1 MKFEQNI
8 SFLVHLALTVNF
20 NFFHNTILK
29 CSLTP
34 FQTSHVF
41 KCLLYKSVENT
52 GKGIIALKE
61 QFMFFQQCLLSVILS
76 KLKFFDNFLPI
87 LSELK
92 LLSAHS
98 FSWKSIKVVFR
109 KGLMGP
115 IWIIFVTPKLSKVYH
130 IWILHSLFQLKTVLH
145 KVKGSF
151 VKFTVVVVDLLL
163 DCK

>member
-8 SFLVHLALTVNF
+8 NFLVHFALTVNF

-61 QFMFFQQCLLSVILS
+61 QFMFFQQCLLSVIFI

-98 FSWKSIKVVFR
+98 FSLEEYKSCLQERVNAGILDIGSLVNGANSNYICYTQTFQS
-109 KGLMGP
+109 
-115 IWIIFVTPKLSKVYH
+115 LSYMN
-130 IWILHSLFQLKTVLH
+130 LTLFISTEN
-145 KVKGSF
+145 
-151 VKFTVVVVDLLL
+151 
-163 DCK
+163 CAA